1 MIMKKTKILYIHHG
15 AGWGGAPISLM
26 SLINELDKTKFEPHV
41 LLLKDS
47 IVKERLRENN
57 ITYTVCDSNF
67 YSKHYKYVTH
77 SDASLIKP
85 YKVYK
90 LLKMFI
96 SWVLSKYYF
105 APKALKKHTFDIVHL
120 NSSVLSDW
128 IHPASKH
135 GKVIYHIRE
144 PISKGIFGF
153 RYNFIRS
160 EVQKHADKVIAI
172 SKDNAT
178 RINIP
183 QKTEV
188 VYNFIDIPNKIIETN
203 STKSILYVGGAAK
216 IKGIEVLIDA
226 IPLINKDIQI
236 NMAGNFPKFQTMS
249 SLKRLAYRLRYPSKF
264 KLREKLIAI
273 SQYKNVNIVGS
284 VSTITNILQESSFL
298 ISPFT
303 VPHFSRPVIE
313 AFAYEKPVIASDVM
327 GMEEIVDEGVN
338 GLLVEKNNPKALAE
352 AINYLCNQPKKVR
365 EMGLKGREKA
375 EKFFSPEINTKKVE
389 AIYEQLMNKKQK

>member
-1 MIMKKTKILYIHHG
+1 MNKIKILYIHHG

-26 SLINELDKTKFEPHV
+26 TLINELDKGKFEPHV

-47 IVKERLRENN
+47 VVKDKLKEKN
-57 ITYTVCDSNF
+57 IAFTICKSNF
-67 YSKHYKYVTH
+67 YRRRYTYLSH
-77 SDASLIKP
+77 SDAGFIKP

-96 SWVLSKYYF
+96 SWFMSKYIF
-105 APKALKKHTFDIVHL
+105 APAVLKDFNFDIVHL

-128 IHPASKH
+128 IYPASKQ

-144 PISKGIFGF
+144 PISKGILGF

-160 EVQKHADKVIAI
+160 EAQKYADKIIAI
-172 SKDNAT
+172 SKDNAE

-183 QKTEV
+183 LKTEV
-188 VYNFIDIPNKIIETN
+188 VYNFIDIPNRIIETN

-216 IKGIEVLIDA
+216 IKGIEILIDA
-226 IPLINKDIQI
+226 IPFINSDIQI
-236 NMAGNFPKFQTMS
+236 NMVGHFPKLQPLS
-249 SLKRLAYRLRYPSKF
+249 KLKEIAYKLLFPNGF
-264 KLREKLIAI
+264 KLRAKLMTV
-273 SQYKNVNIVGS
+273 SKYENVNIIGS
-284 VSTITNILQESSFL
+284 VSSITNILQESTLL

-303 VPHFSRPVIE
+303 VPHFSRPVVE
-313 AFAYEKPVIASDVM
+313 AFAYVKPVIASDVI
-327 GMEEIVDEGVN
+327 GMEEIVDDGIN

-352 AINYLCNQPKKVR
+352 AINYLCNHSEKVR

-375 EKFFSPEINTKKVE
+375 EKVFSPEINTKMVE
-389 AIYEQLMNKKQK
+389 NVYQQLLDK